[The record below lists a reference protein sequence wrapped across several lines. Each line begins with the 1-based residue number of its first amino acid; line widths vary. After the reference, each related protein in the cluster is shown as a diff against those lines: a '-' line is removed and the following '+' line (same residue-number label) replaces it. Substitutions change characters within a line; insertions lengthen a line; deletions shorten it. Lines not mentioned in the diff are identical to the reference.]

1 MLDSSLN
8 STLKMRGSIVVKE
21 AKRPKKKR
29 DNKSGDGAGQKRKEI
44 TNLGTEQEQEC

>member
-21 AKRPKKKR
+21 ARRPKKKR
-29 DNKSGDGAGQKRKEI
+29 DNKSGEGAGQKRKEI
-44 TNLGTEQEQEC
+44 TNLWTEQEQEC